1 MTHDTGPVRL
11 YEAYGRTIASAYPLP
26 ELREAPAGEPHWRF
40 DVVEALPAA
49 ADARA
54 LGDDLLYADVH
65 ARLESHAAGH
75 RIRVDDTGVFD
86 LSRDRRRIAW
96 ERREASWP
104 DFVRAHLLGRV
115 LATALHL
122 EGWLPLHG
130 SAVRAADGVIAFLG
144 AKGYG
149 KSTLALALEAQGAPL
164 VTDDTLPVEPGE
176 PPRAWPGVQSL
187 RVRDDAREAVGV
199 DAPTFESRE
208 GKRVIAAPTLA
219 HTASE
224 PVPLSAIYLLDP
236 VAALAEPPAGG
247 APVPAPPSRE
257 RVPPTIAAISLVAH
271 VKIGRMLGPTAAPV
285 LLERAAGVARQVPV
299 YRLRVPRDLERLG
312 AVAADLLASHGGAP

>member
-1 MTHDTGPVRL
+1 MTHATGATRR
-11 YEAYGRTIASAYPLP
+11 YEAFGRTIASAYPLP
-26 ELREAPAGEPHWRF
+26 ELRETTAGEAHWRF
-40 DVVEALPAA
+40 EVVDALPAPGA
-49 ADARA
+49 PRA
-54 LGDDLLYADVH
+54 LGDDLLYGDVH
-65 ARLESHAAGH
+65 ARLEAHDGGH

-86 LSRDRRRIAW
+86 LSLDRRRIAW
-96 ERREASWP
+96 ERRDASWP

-115 LATALHL
+115 LATALYL
-122 EGWLPLHG
+122 DGWLPLHG
-130 SAVRAADGVIAFLG
+130 SAVRAADGVLAFLG

-164 VTDDTLPVEPGE
+164 VTDDTLPVEPGT

-187 RVRDDAREAVGV
+187 RVRDDAREAVGI

-219 HTASE
+219 HTASG
-224 PVPLSAIYLLDP
+224 PAPLSAIYLLDP
-236 VAALAEPPAGG
+236 VAALADPPAGG
-247 APVPAPPSRE
+247 APEPAPPSRE

-271 VKIGRMLGPTAAPV
+271 VKIGRMLGPAAAPV
-285 LLERAAGVARQVPV
+285 MLERAAGVARQVPV

-312 AVAADLLASHGGAP
+312 VVARDLLASHGGAP